1 MADISISLFDLDEC
15 EAKVE
20 NIISYELCEDC
31 DAPCDSLSLTFL
43 SERALD
49 EIYRVQASVD
59 GIQVFSGYVD
69 TQREQI
75 SDNGFVCFIYARSSA
90 CLLTDSEA
98 KPFTYNSPSALG
110 LFKANCD
117 GFGFSYDA
125 GDIYCEN
132 QYQVSK
138 GTSRFSALQDFVYSV
153 TGDKI
158 RIDCNNAL
166 TLMKTKNSR
175 TLKGNVIS
183 IKRTINRANA
193 LEKINY
199 KLNSDRDYIYCR
211 ESAFMKKRKIRS
223 QMMKN
228 LAYVEDWRRDKALS
242 SIMKS
247 KNSEYYTYTI
257 TVSGFEKIS
266 LMDEVIC
273 FDGHFGNIRGIVYS
287 VVHTQNGGAEQT
299 CIKASVEF
307 DLEEMTYVDE

>member
-1 MADISISLFDLDEC
+1 MVGISFSLFDLNEREISVDN
-15 EAKVE
+15 V
-20 NIISYELCEDC
+20 ISYELCEDC

-43 SERALD
+43 SSKALD
-49 EIYRVQASVD
+49 EIYRVEASVD
-59 GIQVFSGYVD
+59 GKRAFFGYAD

-98 KPFTYNSPSALG
+98 KPFTYNSPSAYG

-117 GFGFSYDA
+117 GFDFSFDA

-153 TGDKI
+153 TGNKI
-158 RIDCNNAL
+158 RIDCNNAI
-166 TLMKTKNSR
+166 TLLKTQNSR
-175 TLKGNVIS
+175 TLKGDVVS
-183 IKRTINRANA
+183 LKRVINRANA
-193 LEKINY
+193 LGQINY
-199 KLNSDRDYIYCR
+199 KLNSDKDYIYCR
-211 ESAFMKKRKIRS
+211 ESVFMKNRKIHSRI
-223 QMMKN
+223 MKN

-242 SIMKS
+242 SMMKS

-257 TVSGFEKIS
+257 TVAGFEEIG
-266 LMDEVIC
+266 LMDEIRC
-273 FDGHFGNIRGIVYS
+273 FDDYFGNIQA
-287 VVHTQNGGAEQT
+287 VVFSIIHSQSNGVEQT
-299 CIKASVEF
+299 CIKASVPF